1 MTESLREYYASR
13 TPFEPHS
20 GETYLNINGITYLCK
35 CGRGLGEAVMQNP
48 RSGWTFI
55 AKGIGM
61 YADGRIDWDHST
73 GGAFETVEQG
83 REPQESNPQ
92 PATRPALS
100 DLK

>member
-35 CGRGLGEAVMQNP
+35 RSRGLGEAVMQNP

-55 AKGIGM
+55 ARGIGM
-61 YADGRIDWDHST
+61 YANGRIDWGHST
-73 GGAFETVEQG
+73 GGTFETVEQG
-83 REPQESNPQ
+83 CEPQESNPQ
-92 PATRPALS
+92 PVA